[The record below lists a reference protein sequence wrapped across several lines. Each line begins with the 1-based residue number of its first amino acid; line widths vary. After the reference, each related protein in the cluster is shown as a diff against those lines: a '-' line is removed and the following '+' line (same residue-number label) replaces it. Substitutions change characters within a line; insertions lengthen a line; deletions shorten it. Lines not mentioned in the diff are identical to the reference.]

1 MDPAEKEKAGAWL
14 LFGLST
20 SQSAYVRPGWLSAL
34 GGDLLIL
41 LRGSFRGRLASG
53 CSLLVFVLLFLLLL
67 LCSPIKTCHY
77 GVITPAQVSM
87 VTPEWGLPWQQLT
100 ADMWLHPAWGDF
112 CSASPT
118 FRGTRGEAEL
128 TERWRCVQDLYITTC
143 RRLPAAA
150 VHQ

>member
-53 CSLLVFVLLFLLLL
+53 CSLLVFVLLFQLLL

-100 ADMWLHPAWGDF
+100 ADMWLQTQRGGT
-112 CSASPT
+112 SAPPLQPFGVRAVRRSSPSAGAA
-118 FRGTRGEAEL
+118 FRIFT
-128 TERWRCVQDLYITTC
+128 
-143 RRLPAAA
+143 
-150 VHQ
+150 